1 MGEKQVS
8 TLSYT
13 VRGRVLVKYFGLLCV
28 VFSAMMA
35 VPLAVSVLLGEY
47 RASVLYAVAVSFL
60 GAAGALLSRTKAP
73 SDIRSNE
80 ALVITAGIFIFT
92 SLVATFPMM
101 LDARLSFGDA
111 LFEAVSGVTT
121 TGLSALASVRD
132 APRTFQFVRSWLQ
145 WSGGLGIVV
154 LSVALLMR
162 PGLATRRLVG
172 EIGEAEGILG
182 GTRLY
187 SRVALKV
194 YLSLTGLGI
203 AVLLLSGMGWFPA
216 VLHTLSAVSTGGFSP
231 YDGSLSG
238 LTWAQ
243 QAAVTAVS
251 FTGAVSLATYYHV
264 ISRGWKGLVRDDE
277 VKALLAAALL
287 MTCVLAVL
295 MRFREGFTWM
305 GALRHAPL
313 LAFSAQSTTGFS
325 TLDVSA
331 LGPAS
336 KLVLIF
342 SMAVGGSVG
351 STAGGMKILRLLIML
366 RMVQLTVLRTC
377 LPERAVVEPR
387 IEGQRLESDEIERAL
402 LVIALFA
409 IVVAASWVPFVAMGY
424 DPLDSLFEVVSA
436 TGTVGLSTG
445 ITGPHLPPLL
455 KGVLCADMLMGRL
468 EIVALLV
475 LLYPGTWVG
484 RRAS

>member
-1 MGEKQVS
+1 MGERQVS
-8 TLSYT
+8 TLSYA
-13 VRGRVLVKYFGLLCV
+13 VRGRVLLKYFGLLCV
-28 VFSAMMA
+28 VVSAMMS
-35 VPLAVSVLLGEY
+35 VPLAASLLLGEY
-47 RASVLYAVAVSFL
+47 RASPPYAAAALFL
-60 GAAGALLSRTKAP
+60 AATGALLGRTKAP

-80 ALVITAGIFIFT
+80 ALVITAGIFVFT
-92 SLVATFPMM
+92 SLVATLPMM
-101 LDARLSFGDA
+101 LNARLSFVDA

-121 TGLSALASVRD
+121 TGLSALSSVEGE
-132 APRTFQFVRSWLQ
+132 PRTFLFARSWLQ

-162 PGLATRRLVG
+162 QGLATRRLVG
-172 EIGEAEGILG
+172 EIGEKEGILG

-187 SRVALKV
+187 SRIALKV
-194 YLSLTGLGI
+194 YLALTGVGV
-203 AVLLLSGMGWFPA
+203 AVLLVSGAGWFPA
-216 VLHTLSAVSTGGFSP
+216 VVHTLSAVSTGGFSL

-243 QAAVTAVS
+243 QGAVTAFS
-251 FTGAVSLATYYHV
+251 FAGAVSLALYYHV
-264 ISRGWKGLVRDDE
+264 FSRGWKGLVRDDE
-277 VKALLAAALL
+277 VKALLSAALL
-287 MTCVLAVL
+287 MTCVLVVL
-295 MRFREGFTWM
+295 MRFQEGLTWM

-313 LAFSAQSTTGFS
+313 MAFSAQSTTGFS
-325 TLDVSA
+325 TLEVSA

-336 KLVLIF
+336 KLALIF

-351 STAGGMKILRLLIML
+351 STAGGMKILRLLIVL
-366 RMVQLTVLRTC
+366 RMAQLTVLRTC

-387 IEGQRLESDEIERAL
+387 IEGQRLESDEIERAF

-409 IVVAASWVPFVAMGY
+409 IVVAASWAPFVVMGH

-436 TGTVGLSTG
+436 TATVGLSTG
-445 ITGPHLPPLL
+445 ITGPHLAPFL